1 MPVLETKNLEKIL
14 NTARNNRKFHTRAP
28 RDLVDHSL
36 LTYDSADKT
45 KNFPKAVNEE
55 PVTEEALISSLTSRQ
70 LVRPVKK
77 VTRHLR
83 SASCSNSLYFP

>member
-1 MPVLETKNLEKIL
+1 MEKIL
-14 NTARNNRKFHTRAP
+14 NTARNNRKFLTRAP
-28 RDLVDHSL
+28 TDNSL

-45 KNFPKAVNEE
+45 NSFPKAVNEE

-77 VTRHLR
+77 VT
-83 SASCSNSLYFP
+83 